1 VSAVPS
7 PTVLGD
13 PVYEAF
19 YGLREQPFAISTDPK
34 FLFLSAAHQKA
45 YQELLTGL
53 QRKEPLLLLTG
64 EAGTGKTTLCRALVR
79 ALGDRTFSAI
89 VQNPYMKGPEVL
101 KMILREFGLISGEDL
116 RVGALARADSPQLM
130 DALEGFLL
138 SLRSIQA
145 KAVVVADEA
154 QSLAP
159 PVLDQLRLLTGLERN
174 GEPLIQVMLGGQPPL
189 LETLKKENLY
199 ALNER
204 ISRRVHLAPLLD
216 DEVRAYIEHRLS
228 VAGGS
233 DVVRFDEDA
242 VRLVTDFSRGLPRR
256 VNLLCDRALHE
267 GRLECA
273 NVITGEMLKRAAR
286 SLAGPQYVRAVETAS
301 PPPAA
306 APAAAG
312 PVPVASPEPVTTP
325 DESGIPAAASE
336 KDAAPATVDDP
347 PLFAPVQD
355 ASDESVE
362 SDGSAG
368 IPISLGSDAPP
379 APRGRL
385 LVAAA
390 AALAIFLLAGTGAG
404 YVYAQGVLGADPG
417 VPDVPRAPQAMPD
430 PLGALPVPPEEELL
444 AMIESITQTVLL
456 SAAQLPENRD

>member
-1 VSAVPS
+1 MSALPS
-7 PTVLGD
+7 PAVLAD

-53 QRKEPLLLLTG
+53 QRREPILMLTG

-89 VQNPYMKGPEVL
+89 VLNPYMKGPEVL

-145 KAVVVADEA
+145 KAVVIADEA

-159 PVLDQLRLLTGLERN
+159 PVLDQIRLLTGLERN
-174 GEPLIQVMLGGQPPL
+174 GEPLIQVILGGQPPL
-189 LETLKKENLY
+189 LETLKKENMY

-233 DVVRFDEDA
+233 ETVRFDEDA
-242 VRLVTDFSRGLPRR
+242 IGLVADFSRGLPRR

-267 GRLECA
+267 GRLENA

-286 SLAGPQYVRAVETAS
+286 SLAGAQNIRTS
-301 PPPAA
+301 TAA
-306 APAAAG
+306 ADPAIPGAQSQPQSSGPVAVPDLVAAAQNTAADTADS
-312 PVPVASPEPVTTP
+312 VPEQ
-325 DESGIPAAASE
+325 
-336 KDAAPATVDDP
+336 DAET
-347 PLFAPVQD
+347 PLFAPVHESPA
-355 ASDESVE
+355 ASGE
-362 SDGSAG
+362 
-368 IPISLGSDAPP
+368 IPISLGSDTTPVQ
-379 APRGRL
+379 RGKRL
-385 LVAAA
+385 VFAAV
-390 AALAIFLLAGTGAG
+390 ALAL
-404 YVYAQGVLGADPG
+404 VVLGGSGIGYCYAAEVLSADPG
-417 VPDVPRAPQAMPD
+417 VPDAPRAPQATLG
-430 PLGALPVPPEEELL
+430 PLSALPVPPEHEVLVSLEAL
-444 AMIESITQTVLL
+444 AQAVLL
-456 SAAQLPENRD
+456 SGSGSQLPDDRH